1 MRHQIY
7 FTLLALFALITGAFA
22 NPLITEFMA
31 DNQGTIVDEDGAYS
45 DWIEIHN
52 PTPTPINLVNY
63 TITDTLNDPAPWRF
77 PAQTLAPGDFLIVW
91 ASGKNRATAGLP
103 LHTNF
108 SLAKGGEYLELSLNP
123 LPSGPKTILQSWNPY
138 PSLASNESYGY
149 QFTTTNLVSQGAT
162 ARYFLPANGTL
173 GLTWT
178 GTGFSDTSWS
188 SGPTGIGFGL
198 LVPGMTVRQVNKN
211 PASGSLNSVATTE
224 ALLALTSPNSQ
235 ILVEAT
241 EVAPY
246 LNYLGDGADGHYGA
260 NRILLTGN
268 NENYAIKATGFI
280 SITTP
285 GIYTFGINSDDGSRI
300 KIDGNPVMTDDS
312 NHGPADFLGTTTL
325 TAGLHSF
332 EVIMWEGGG
341 GDEVEFYATAGSY
354 SAWGS
359 QMRLVGDTANGGL
372 AVFTLPAGVGSN
384 VIATN
389 IQSTMQN
396 TYPSCYVR
404 QSFAATGP
412 GAGTS
417 LSLKMRYNDGYV
429 AYLNGTKIAERNA
442 PASPAFSSTAT
453 AARTDAQSTAT
464 EPVNI
469 TAFLPQL
476 INGNNVLAIHGMNT
490 SASNSTFLVLP
501 ELVAG
506 TVNTGAQYVY
516 FDSTKA
522 TPGGIN
528 GPYSLLGKVA
538 DTQFSHV
545 RGFYTAP
552 FSLTIT
558 SLTPGAQI
566 RYTTDGST
574 PTATTGNVYT
584 VPVSISGTTVI
595 RAAAFKTGYE
605 PTDVDTQSYLF
616 LDDVITQSASGTP
629 PPGWPATSGTA
640 QVLDY
645 GMDPDI
651 VNSSDPNIGGAT
663 SVKNALKA
671 VSTICI
677 TTDLPNLFNMN
688 GGTTGIYSN
697 PGGRGFAWERPAS
710 VELINPPDVLN
721 PNGTSEFQITAGL
734 RIRGGY
740 SRSTDNPKHSWHLF
754 FRDEHGSSK
763 LKYPLFGRHGT
774 DSFDQIDF
782 RTSQNYS
789 WSFGGDGN
797 NTFLREEST
806 RLAQRDMGH
815 QHGRL
820 RYFQL
825 YVNGIY
831 WGLYNT
837 EERTEASF
845 GETYFGGAKADYDV
859 VKGEQDAGYTTGVTD
874 GNLTAWTDLWNKS
887 KAHLASPT
895 NTNYFKLM
903 GLAADGV
910 TPTADPI
917 LLDVDDMIDYLLLTF
932 WSGNLDGTTS
942 AFLGNNNANNWFGL
956 RNRLGTKGGF
966 HFMAHDME
974 HTFFNVNEDRTGPFT
989 TAGYYDSITYSN
1001 PLYIHQDLSANA
1013 EYRILWADRIHKHMF
1028 NGGVLTTTAWQNR
1041 INGIATIV
1049 DQTII
1054 AESARWGDAKVASPL
1069 TKANWITAQN
1079 NLLNYLPNR
1088 GPVVIAQLR
1097 TDNLYPALDAP
1108 TIAPFGSYQNSGV
1121 EAVMSAPGGGTI
1133 YYMPDGSDPRAVG
1146 GAVKPGAQIYSSSTT
1161 TEVMIPF
1168 SATGWKYLANGTN
1181 QGTAWRAA
1189 GFNDAAWPSGT
1200 AELGYGDGDEA
1211 TNVGFV
1217 DVDPITTGTQKN
1229 ATTYFRKTF
1238 SATNLTPITNLVL
1251 RVEYDD
1257 AIIVY
1262 INGQFAALAGNI
1274 GQNAAYDYYTNNA
1287 IEDTVADIQ
1296 IPSSLLVNGTNTI
1309 AVEVHQANNGSSD
1322 ISMNLSLTATRSSTA
1337 TPLFLTGNGVRPL
1350 KVRANNAGTWSA
1362 LTDATFLLNT
1372 EPASTANLAITEI
1385 MYHPANPSAAEIAA
1399 GFVDAD
1405 DFEYIEFTNIGAKYV
1420 DLDGVYLYG
1429 PIDFNFTGALTGR
1442 TLAPGARVLVAA
1454 KKSAFELRYGTSLP
1468 VAGSYSG
1475 NLNNAGEALG
1485 LYTPGEATIRSFAYS
1500 DLAPWPA
1507 AADGQGYSLVRK
1519 LPNGNLAADSDA
1531 ANWRTS
1537 VSATGNPGTSDAS
1550 FFATWK
1556 TANGVTVNTADT
1568 DGDGLS
1574 NALEYALG
1582 GSNTTMDA
1590 AKAPVVAVAPLTVS
1604 AVTNSY
1610 LTFTFT
1616 RRAGADD
1623 VTYAIEGSDLAGTW
1637 DPAATAIHSIT
1648 PGIGGNETV
1657 VFRSVNPYPE
1667 AGVPKKFYRLK
1678 ATIAP

>member
-1 MRHQIY
+1 MLKLLRR
-7 FTLLALFALITGAFA
+7 LLALLSLTSLAVA

-31 DNQGTIVDEDGAYS
+31 DNKGTITDEDGAFS

-52 PTPTPINLVNY
+52 PTASATNLANY
-63 TITDTLNDPAPWRF
+63 TLTDTLNDPAPWRF
-77 PAQTLAPGDFLIVW
+77 PAQTLQPGEFLVVW
-91 ASGKNRATAGLP
+91 ASGKNRTTAGLP
-103 LHTNF
+103 LHTSF

-123 LPSGPKTILQSWNPY
+123 LPSGPKAVLQSWNPY
-138 PSLASNESYGY
+138 PSQAENESYGY
-149 QFTTTNLVSQGAT
+149 QFTTTNLVSQGGT
-162 ARYFLPANGTL
+162 ARYFLPSNSTL

-178 GTGFSDTSWS
+178 TTGFSDTSWS

-198 LVPGMTVRQVNKN
+198 LVPGITVRQVNKN
-211 PASGSLNSVATTE
+211 PASGGLNSVATTE

-235 ILVEAT
+235 ILTEAS

-246 LNYLGDGADGHYGA
+246 VNYLGDGSDGQYGG

-268 NENYAIKATGFI
+268 NENYAIKATGFVNI
-280 SITTP
+280 PTA

-300 KIDGNPVMTDDS
+300 KIDGVAVMTDDT
-312 NHGPADFLGTTTL
+312 NHGPENHVGTVNL

-341 GDEVEFYATAGSY
+341 GDEVEFYATAGSFTG
-354 SAWGS
+354 WVS

-372 AVFTLPAGVGSN
+372 AAFTLPAGVGSN

-389 IQSTMQN
+389 IQSSMQN
-396 TYPSCYVR
+396 IRPSCYVR
-404 QSFAATGP
+404 QSFAASGP
-412 GAGTS
+412 GSATS

-429 AYLNGTKIAERNA
+429 AYLNGTKIAEKNA
-442 PASPAFSSTAT
+442 PASPSFSSTAT
-453 AARTDAQSTAT
+453 ATRGDAQSLVT

-476 INGNNVLAIHGMNT
+476 INGNNVLAIHGINVAT
-490 SASNSTFLVLP
+490 SNSTFLVLP

-522 TPGGIN
+522 TPGSIN
-528 GPYSLLGKVA
+528 GAFSLLGKVA

-552 FSLTIT
+552 FSLTIS
-558 SLTPGAQI
+558 SLTPAAEI

-574 PTATTGNVYT
+574 PTATTGNLYT
-584 VPVSISGTTVI
+584 APISITGTTVI

-616 LDDVITQSASGTP
+616 LDDVITQSATGTP
-629 PPGWPATSGTA
+629 PPGWPATSGTS

-651 VNSSDPNIGGAT
+651 VNHADPNIGGAT

-677 TTDLPNLFNMN
+677 TTDLPNLFNAS
-688 GGTTGIYSN
+688 TGIYSN
-697 PGGRGFAWERPAS
+697 PGSRGFAWERPAS
-710 VELINPPDVLN
+710 VELINPPTALN

-740 SRSTDNPKHSWHLF
+740 SRSADNPKHSWHLF

-806 RLAQRDMGH
+806 RLAQRDLGH

-845 GETYFGGAKADYDV
+845 GETYFGGAKDDYDV
-859 VKGEQDAGYTTGVTD
+859 VKGEQDQGYITGVTD
-874 GNLTAWTDLWNKS
+874 GNLTAWTDLWNKA
-887 KAHLASPT
+887 KAHLANPT
-895 NTNYFKLM
+895 NANYFKLM
-903 GLAADGV
+903 GLASDGF
-910 TPTADPI
+910 TPTVDPP

-942 AFLGNNNANNWFGL
+942 AFLGNNNANNWFGI

-966 HFMAHDME
+966 KFMAHDFE

-1013 EYRILWADRIHKHMF
+1013 EYRIRWADRIHKHMF
-1028 NGGVLTTTAWQNR
+1028 NGGALTTTAWQNR

-1054 AESARWGDAKVASPL
+1054 AESARWGDAKVATPL

-1088 GPVVIAQLR
+1088 GPVVLAQLR
-1097 TDNLYPALDAP
+1097 ADNLYPALDAP

-1133 YYMPDGSDPRAVG
+1133 YYMPDGSDPREVG
-1146 GAVKPGAQIYSSSTT
+1146 GAVKAGAQIYTSSTT

-1181 QGTAWRAA
+1181 QGTAWRAV
-1189 GFNDAAWPSGT
+1189 GFNDAAWPSGA
-1200 AELGYGDGDEA
+1200 AELGYGDNDEA

-1217 DVDPITTGTQKN
+1217 DADPVTAGTQKN

-1238 SATNLTPITNLVL
+1238 TASNLTPITNLVV

-1274 GQNAAYDYYTNNA
+1274 GQNAAFDYYTNNA
-1287 IEDTVADIQ
+1287 IEDTVTDIQ
-1296 IPSSLLVNGTNTI
+1296 ISASLLVNGTNTI

-1337 TPLFLTGNGVRPL
+1337 TPLFLTGAGVRPL

-1372 EPASTANLAITEI
+1372 EPASTANLAVTEI
-1385 MYHPANPSAAEIAA
+1385 MYHPANPTPAEIAA

-1405 DFEYIEFTNIGAKYV
+1405 DFEYLELTNIGTKHV
-1420 DLDGVYLYG
+1420 DLEGVYLYG
-1429 PIDFNFTGALTGR
+1429 PINFNFTGALTGR
-1442 TLAPGARVLVAA
+1442 TLAPGARVLIAA
-1454 KKSAFELRYGTSLP
+1454 KKTAFEQRYGTSLP
-1468 VAGSYSG
+1468 VAGSYKG
-1475 NLNNAGEALG
+1475 NLNNAGETVAIF
-1485 LYTPGEATIRSFAYS
+1485 TPGDGTLRSFAYT
-1500 DLAPWPA
+1500 DLAPWPSE
-1507 AADGQGYSLVRK
+1507 ADGAGYSLVRK
-1519 LPNGNLAADSDA
+1519 LPNGNLAADGDA
-1531 ANWRTS
+1531 GNWRKS
-1537 VSATGNPGTSDAS
+1537 VTVGGNPGTTDAPL
-1550 FFATWK
+1550 FTGWK
-1556 TANGVTVNTADT
+1556 TANSVTDNNADT

-1574 NALEYALG
+1574 NTLEYALG

-1590 AKAPVVAVAPLTVS
+1590 AKTPVLAVASLTVN
-1604 AVTNSY
+1604 AVTQNY

-1623 VTYAIEGSDLAGTW
+1623 VTYVVEGSDLATAW
-1637 DPAATAIHSIT
+1637 DPAATVVHSIT
-1648 PGIGGNETV
+1648 PAVGGNETV
-1657 VFRSVNPYPE
+1657 VFRSVNPYPD
-1667 AGVPKKFYRLK
+1667 AGTTKKFYRVK
-1678 ATIAP
+1678 TTVAP